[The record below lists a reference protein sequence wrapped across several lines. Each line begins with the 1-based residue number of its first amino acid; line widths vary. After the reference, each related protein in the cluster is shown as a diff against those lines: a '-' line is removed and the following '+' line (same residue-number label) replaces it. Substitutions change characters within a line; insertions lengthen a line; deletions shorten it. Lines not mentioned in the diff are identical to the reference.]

1 MDKPKHKPRRP
12 KLPTL
17 AEQKSDPERLG
28 TGKSTSRPKRA
39 LAEDRDKRPKRRLT
53 GGS

>member
-1 MDKPKHKPRRP
+1 MPKPKHKPRRP

-17 AEQKSDPERLG
+17 EEQKSDPARVE
-28 TGKSTSRPKRA
+28 TGKTVTKPKRA
-39 LAEDRDKRPKRRLT
+39 LTPDRDKRPKRRLT